1 MTARW
6 FSARLGKKTETSRP
20 RGVPKSRATAGFPT
34 ARGRQSP
41 KVVLISGARDAK
53 RRL

>member
-6 FSARLGKKTETSRP
+6 FSARLGERRKR
-20 RGVPKSRATAGFPT
+20 RVPGASLNVERRRVSHGE
-34 ARGRQSP
+34 GRQSP